1 MHIPVFRGEEL
12 TVKIQIILFNRRRTF
27 FVVVALSPFSTM
39 NRERNKAIYELNVCC
54 LFFFLGGGG
63 F

>member
-12 TVKIQIILFNRRRTF
+12 TVKIQIILFNRRQTF

-39 NRERNKAIYELNVCC
+39 NRERN
-54 LFFFLGGGG
+54 
-63 F
+63 